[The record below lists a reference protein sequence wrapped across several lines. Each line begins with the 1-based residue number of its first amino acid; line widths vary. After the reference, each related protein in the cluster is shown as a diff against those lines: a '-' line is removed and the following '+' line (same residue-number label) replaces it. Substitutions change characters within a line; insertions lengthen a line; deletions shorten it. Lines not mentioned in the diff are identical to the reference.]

1 MRKIKGEGKITE
13 QQCRWPRSHTSDFC
27 FEINSNYRYWQLALK
42 SIVKLSHPESLFPCF
57 SLSLSL
63 SFLSSFSS
71 LSSLSVSARSAP
83 PTSSISPARVTRER
97 KKRNGTDNATAKRK
111 RRVQQHSR
119 DVTRLQKVRWVE
131 WAGLRPWRGLIGP
144 VFRDVYLCRLLIGY
158 VTF

>member
-1 MRKIKGEGKITE
+1 MRYTRRYMRKIKGEGKITE

-63 SFLSSFSS
+63 SPSFLSSFSS

-111 RRVQQHSR
+111 RRVQQHWR
-119 DVTRLQKVRWVE
+119 DVTRLQKVRFTLGRVG
-131 WAGLRPWRGLIGP
+131 WAPALAGSDWS
-144 VFRDVYLCRLLIGY
+144 RLS
-158 VTF
+158 